1 MNIYIYIYIYIYM
14 IRCFF
19 SISQF
24 FYFPS
29 NKNIS
34 LSFNS
39 NVSQAQYQ
47 RSSFISHRAENS
59 WPKPS
64 TDRLPPPP
72 LPSLHFP
79 SIILLFP
86 FLPFSHSLLPPII
99 QLISYL
105 TKSTWIFF
113 FFFFFFFL
121 LFFFFTSEPTLIQI
135 LLREKFVRH
144 AQLRIIVS

>member
-1 MNIYIYIYIYIYM
+1 M

-64 TDRLPPPP
+64 TDRLPPPPPP